1 MPFITNSKTA
11 SQYDAIVVGSG
22 AAGGMA
28 AYVLCK
34 AGMKVLM
41 LEAGRNYDA
50 ATETPM
56 FQTNADAPL
65 RGAAM
70 PEFPGPPPEV
80 LKHLGL
86 A

>member
-1 MPFITNSKTA
+1 MAFIVSSKTRP
-11 SQYDAIVVGSG
+11 QYDAIVVGSG

-28 AYVLCK
+28 AYVLTK

-56 FQTNADAPL
+56 FQTNADAPP
-65 RGAAM
+65 RGGDAGKA
-70 PEFPGPPPEV
+70 EWVF
-80 LKHLGL
+80 
-86 A
+86 